1 MIQEPAY
8 IVVNDIPAAQ
18 PVDAD
23 GTTEKI
29 FTLAD
34 AYLAGF
40 SAGSKV
46 QKTIDE
52 TPEATIR
59 AETPRQAVEDKTDLT
74 PTALLGEK
82 EDLADAAVEWAVQYL
97 TQGTFEDF
105 RD

>member
-1 MIQEPAY
+1 MQEPSYAA
-8 IVVNDIPAAQ
+8 VNEVASAPADETA
-18 PVDAD
+18 
-23 GTTEKI
+23 EKV

-46 QKTIDE
+46 QKAIDE
-52 TPEATIR
+52 TPDGSVKAEA
-59 AETPRQAVEDKTDLT
+59 PRKAVEEKADLT

-97 TQGTFEDF
+97 TQGEF
-105 RD
+105 

>member
-8 IVVNDIPAAQ
+8 IVVNEAAT
-18 PVDAD
+18 PSIDAEQ
-23 GTTEKI
+23 TTEKI

-46 QKTIDE
+46 QKAIDE
-52 TPEATIR
+52 TPEPSVV
-59 AETPRQAVEDKTDLT
+59 AEAPRQASEEKADLT
-74 PTALLGEK
+74 PKALLGEK

-97 TQGTFEDF
+97 TQGAI
-105 RD
+105 

>member
-8 IVVNDIPAAQ
+8 MVVNEALVA
-18 PVDAD
+18 PVDAEQ
-23 GTTEKI
+23 TTEKI

-40 SAGSKV
+40 SAGSKI
-46 QKTIDE
+46 QKAIDE
-52 TPEATIR
+52 TPEVSAP
-59 AETPRQAVEDKTDLT
+59 ADASRQAARDKAQS

-97 TQGTFEDF
+97 TQGKSVNCK
-105 RD
+105 